1 MAGIPNSEILFI
13 YDCKECNPNGD
24 PDNENRPRKD
34 LLKER
39 VLVSDVRLKRY
50 IRDYFLNQKNT
61 PIFVSKVEDK
71 TVDAT
76 DRFAYF
82 LAEILSKDLKNYED
96 KLKNIKKD
104 LKKDEPSIDEI
115 ATSIKNKKLW
125 GIVNIEDFLNYF
137 IDIRL
142 FGITLPIKD
151 ETRGTSITFT
161 GPVQFLWGYSLNKA
175 EEIES
180 PSITSYFA
188 GRTKGE
194 GEEGG
199 AIGKDWRVYY
209 AIISFYGRISGNSAK
224 KTNLF
229 VNDIN
234 ELDDAIWK
242 SIITETNTRT
252 KLGQQPRFY
261 LRVEFSDNETFVGDL
276 RRYIDIDKKEGL
288 RDIGEYNLRID
299 SLVEKL
305 KVFKDKIGKLIL
317 KKDSDTNING
327 YEKLK
332 SEFKEKVEEL

>member
-24 PDNENRPRKD
+24 PDNENKPRKD

-39 VLVSDVRLKRY
+39 ILVSDVRLKRY
-50 IRDYFLNQKNT
+50 IRDYFQNQKNI

-76 DRFAYF
+76 QRLVFY
-82 LAEILSKDLKNYED
+82 LIE
-96 KLKNIKKD
+96 
-104 LKKDEPSIDEI
+104 
-115 ATSIKNKKLW
+115 KNKKQ
-125 GIVNIEDFLNYF
+125 NEDTNKLNEILEKLESNKKISTEENNFILQLTDTDALLKSF

-142 FGITLPIKD
+142 FGITLPIK
-151 ETRGTSITFT
+151 GKKGSSITYT
-161 GPVQFLWGYSLNKA
+161 GPIQFLWGYSLNKA

-209 AIISFYGRISGNSAK
+209 AVISFYGRISGNSAK
-224 KTNLF
+224 KTNLST
-229 VNDIN
+229 NDIN
-234 ELDDAIWK
+234 ELDNAIWK

-261 LRVEFSDNETFVGDL
+261 LRVEFIDNETFIGDL
-276 RRYIDIDKKEGL
+276 RRYIEIDRKQGL

-299 SLVEKL
+299 GLVEKL

>member
-1 MAGIPNSEILFI
+1 MGDVLNSEILFI

-24 PDNENRPRKD
+24 PDNENKPRKD

-39 VLVSDVRLKRY
+39 TLVSDVRLKRY
-50 IRDYFLNQKNT
+50 IRDYFQNQKNI

-82 LAEILSKDLKNYED
+82 LAEILSKDFENYED
-96 KLKNIKKD
+96 KLKKIKKE

-115 ATSIKNKKLW
+115 AAHIKDKKLW

-209 AIISFYGRISGNSAK
+209 AVISFYGRISGNSAK
-224 KTNLF
+224 KTNLST
-229 VNDIN
+229 NDIN
-234 ELDDAIWK
+234 ELDNAIWK

-261 LRVEFSDNETFVGDL
+261 LRVEFIDNETFIGDL
-276 RRYIDIDKKEGL
+276 RRYIEIDRKQGL
-288 RDIGEYNLRID
+288 RDIGEYNLIID
-299 SLVEKL
+299 GLVEKL
-305 KVFKDKIGKLIL
+305 KAFKDKIGKLIL
-317 KKDSDTNING
+317 KKDSDINING